1 MPIDEIRV
9 STGEV
14 GTEKRKMERMAVK
27 AGPAAWYRAA
37 VAERTHATDGIGP
50 AAWYRAAVAE
60 RTHATDGIKTQLFK
74 SSPSL
79 SEPSCPKP

>member
-37 VAERTHATDGIGP
+37 VAERTHATDGI
-50 AAWYRAAVAE
+50 
-60 RTHATDGIKTQLFK
+60 KTQLFK